1 MDVLVTCMYVRKP
14 EYGVRASGLESHMV
28 VVSLHGAA
36 RGQTWAPLGET
47 THQTLNLFHFLSIFL
62 IFEYSDK

>member
-1 MDVLVTCMYVRKP
+1 MRKP

-47 THQTLNLFHFLSIFL
+47 TH
-62 IFEYSDK
+62 